1 MPPPR
6 PPHQGGRQRRQ
17 RRRLWQRLRRPP
29 PPPPPHHNHNQ
40 DHDHD
45 DGSHASPCSHLTL
58 PKCCSQHL
66 LRVVSVPAEWV
77 CIKRV
82 KCLATRES
90 KTSKVKEE
98 WLPHLVCFPDVTPEP
113 EGKSRKCQTSR
124 GKNLELPYSNVS
136 TSFRSITPLLSYVC
150 VQHSVG
156 CFFGGGFGH
165 IHVGQKPSFNYSNPC
180 QTSPTSAC
188 SNQAQSHLVFKKNQE
203 N

>member
-1 MPPPR
+1 MAAAAATT
-6 PPHQGGRQRRQ
+6 H
-17 RRRLWQRLRRPP
+17 
-29 PPPPPHHNHNQ
+29 HHNHNQ

-45 DGSHASPCSHLTL
+45 SSDASPCSHPTL

-77 CIKRV
+77 YIERV
-82 KCLATRES
+82 KCLGTSES
-90 KTSKVKEE
+90 KVSKVKEE
-98 WLPHLVCFPDVTPEP
+98 WLPHLVCFPDVMPEP

-124 GKNLELPYSNVS
+124 RKNLELPYSNVS

-156 CFFGGGFGH
+156 CLFLGFGH
-165 IHVGQKPSFNYSNPC
+165 IHVGQKPSFNYGNPC

-188 SNQAQSHLVFKKNQE
+188 SNQAQSHLVKKNKE